1 MCRITRQFQE
11 GLNFDYVILWCQQVF
26 CGLLSYLLVMH
37 RNAEFHFFRENY
49 SRLRFVCTMIF
60 YLTLDIMDTFFPQ
73 FCWLDPQCDGGMNL
87 LVRTLDSVVLRGFSV
102 FFLTFSKKL
111 VVVPFCFPF
120 SIHGPIGLSSLVDSL
135 HLLLIHSRDKQGLLP
150 FFSFFGTI
158 FTVSYSEQRKSMNY
172 GFVARV

>member
-73 FCWLDPQCDGGMNL
+73 FCWFDPQCDGGMNL

-102 FFLTFSKKL
+102 FFFFNFLREIGCSTFLFPVFQFMDPLGCRHQQTACIWCSFIPGTNK
-111 VVVPFCFPF
+111 VFC
-120 SIHGPIGLSSLVDSL
+120 L
-135 HLLLIHSRDKQGLLP
+135 
-150 FFSFFGTI
+150 FFMAQYLRCRIQHRES
-158 FTVSYSEQRKSMNY
+158 Q
-172 GFVARV
+172 